1 MKPSNGDFKMK
12 LFPTVLAIAITVF
25 SSASTQ
31 VVAQDEF
38 ATASELKLMEGF
50 PPPADKLVDRSNAL
64 MTPPFNRWSYLNMRL
79 LYPTAGIANA
89 SQPIKMP
96 GEIDKGIAGLKV
108 VKPDATGA
116 PTKTTVDMKTYLK
129 ETYTDALVVVQRD
142 KIVFEKYFNGM
153 DGNHPHQMMSVTK
166 SFAGLFGLQAV
177 ADGKADE
184 GEVVSKYLPELKAS
198 GAFRDATFEQV
209 LNMTNAMDFSE
220 KYADPNSGIQHY
232 GVVLGLMTPQPGKTY
247 ANSIYEY
254 LPTLKKDPAHEHGEI
269 FHYQTPKTD
278 VVNWVT
284 NRVTGVSFQ
293 KNMFDKLWSKLGTD
307 GETYV
312 LLDKNAT
319 LFAGGGLNATP
330 RDLARFGS
338 MMISDG
344 KFAGQQVISEDVIK
358 QLSKGA
364 STEAFANGPS
374 STGIM
379 AAEDWSYRAQWWVRQ
394 EKGKE
399 AFSAIGIHGQW
410 IYCDIHRGVAI
421 IKQSSQPTSA
431 DDYFDAYNLNAW
443 DAIIGHLS
451 H

>member
-1 MKPSNGDFKMK
+1 MSFRYTKF
-12 LFPTVLAIAITVF
+12 VLAALAMAVGCL
-25 SSASTQ
+25 STH
-31 VVAQDEF
+31 VAAQDEF
-38 ATASELKLMEGF
+38 ASAAELKLMEGF
-50 PPPADKLVDRSNAL
+50 PPPADKRVDRSNAL

-79 LYPTAGIANA
+79 LYPTAGIGNA

-96 GEIDKGIAGLKV
+96 AEIDKGIAALKV
-108 VKPDATGA
+108 VKPDAKGA
-116 PTKTTVDMKTYLK
+116 PTKTKVDMETYLK
-129 ETYTDALVVVQRD
+129 ETYSDALVVVQGD
-142 KIVFEKYFNGM
+142 KIVYEKHLNGM

-198 GAFRDATFEQV
+198 GAFSDATFKQV

-220 KYADPNSGIQHY
+220 KYADPESGIQHY
-232 GVVLGLMTPQPGKTY
+232 GVVLGLMNPQPGKTY

-254 LPTLKKDPAHEHGEI
+254 LPTLGKDPKHEHGDV

-312 LLDKNAT
+312 LLDTNAT

-338 MMISDG
+338 MMISGG
-344 KFAGQQVISEDVIK
+344 KFGGQQVISKNVIS
-358 QLSKGA
+358 QLSDGA
-364 STEAFANGPS
+364 SVEAFANGPS
-374 STGIM
+374 STGMM
-379 AAEDWSYRAQWWVRQ
+379 AAEDWSYRAQWWVRHQ
-394 EKGKE
+394 KGKE
-399 AFSAIGIHGQW
+399 AFTALGIHGQW

-431 DDYFDAYNLNAW
+431 DDYYDAYNLNAW

-451 H
+451 N